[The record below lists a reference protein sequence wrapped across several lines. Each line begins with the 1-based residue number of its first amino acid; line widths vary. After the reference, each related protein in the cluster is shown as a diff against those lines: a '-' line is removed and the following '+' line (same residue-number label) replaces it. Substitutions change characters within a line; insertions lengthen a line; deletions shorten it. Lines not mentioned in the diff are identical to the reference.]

1 MKTLFKSAL
10 LVALCVVSVISV
22 VTSVKPVENNATP
35 VVSSVIAT
43 EDIPSAENISQPS
56 YKYVAKIWNDSL
68 AIFATSNMAEPWYI
82 SNISLYSLTN
92 EDYKKLKDGIYLETS
107 EDISR
112 LLEDFES

>member
-1 MKTLFKSAL
+1 MKTVFKSAL
-10 LVALCVVSVISV
+10 LVTLCVVSMLTAI
-22 VTSVKPVENNATP
+22 TSVKTARNHYSS
-35 VVSSVIAT
+35 VVSTLTIT
-43 EDIPSAENISQPS
+43 EASAAAENISQPA

-68 AIFATSNMAEPWYI
+68 AIFTTSNMAEPWYI

-92 EDYKKLKDGIYLETS
+92 EDYNKLKDGIYLETS